1 MNYIEVLNSE
11 DILHACQGQSLTIDP
26 FDESHLQ
33 PTSYDISVCQFL
45 DDGELRD
52 FDSLCVEHLQSR
64 NFVTLERIMLPL
76 NMIGH
81 MNIRSTF
88 RRRGLMG
95 DLGRIEA
102 GWQGRLV
109 IEVFNTKEPIVIDKG
124 ERIATIE
131 FIRLGKPVSKGYE
144 GAFQNFGT

>member
-1 MNYIEVLNSE
+1 MTDIGVLNSE
-11 DILHACQGQSLTIDP
+11 DILHACQDQGLIIDP

-33 PTSYDISVCQFL
+33 PTSYDISVGQFL

-52 FDSLCVEHLQSR
+52 FDSLRVEHLQSR
-64 NFVTLERIMLPL
+64 NFVALERIEFPL

-102 GWQGRLV
+102 GWRGRLV

-131 FIRLGKPVSKGYE
+131 FVRLAKAVNKGYE
-144 GAFQNFGT
+144 GAFQNFGI